1 MLNFL
6 TASIGLFSHTL
17 DAAFELEFFRFL
29 GGWAMFLACVSL
41 FYIAYRTTRK
51 M

>member
-6 TASIGLFSHTL
+6 TACIGLFSHIL
-17 DAAFELEFFRFL
+17 DAAWELEIFRFL

-41 FYIAYRTTRK
+41 FYVAYKTTRR